1 MQRKYGKIVGHWKT
15 EKKRWM
21 VRRRRSKRRRR
32 RRRDYDVDNNRRI
45 ILSWVLGR

>member
-1 MQRKYGKIVGHWKT
+1 MQRKYGKVVGHWKT

-21 VRRRRSKRRRR
+21 VRSRRRR
-32 RRRDYDVDNNRRI
+32 RRKDYDVENNRRI